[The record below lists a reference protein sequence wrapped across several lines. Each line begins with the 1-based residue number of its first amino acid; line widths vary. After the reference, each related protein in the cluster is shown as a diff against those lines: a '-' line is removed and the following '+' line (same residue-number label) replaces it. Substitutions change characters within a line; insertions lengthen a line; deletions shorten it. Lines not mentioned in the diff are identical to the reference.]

1 MFFSLNKKFFVSIIA
16 FLLLCAGIFLI
27 IFDNTIGKKIA
38 SEHNKIITRN
48 QYVIELLNENIAL
61 RKNLI
66 NLKPESHLQISG
78 KLEELTRE
86 QQLNEDLINSYNED
100 YTSLIESLIIIG
112 LGASLTLISLIILWL
127 LLRHWVITPI
137 DKLTSLSVAVANGDF
152 SKRLNIKKSRFT
164 DEFNTL
170 MQTINFMLDNI
181 ETNINA
187 IKEKEILLQNLIDAM
202 PDAIRVIDKDYNII
216 LSNKA
221 YADSIKNKYFY
232 KSTKCYQAYNKD
244 NKCPCSIEHLCPIE
258 ELKKSSSSSIKLV
271 HTVNNRPLSI
281 NSARITLNNE
291 TGIVESIRDL
301 SDNVNYSHQQKIS
314 SLGFLASSL
323 AHEIKNNLGAINLI
337 LDGIIQKY
345 YQNTDDTSEEK
356 KYLEMISNQIKE
368 CIKVPERLLKI
379 SSSNDKTPVSFNIT
393 SSINDVLSL
402 LDYEIKSKGI
412 NLIKN
417 FSNTK
422 ENIHGNETDFKM
434 IILNLIQ
441 NAINAM
447 PNGGN
452 LEIKTNTNKDEL
464 LINIKDNGCGI
475 KEKDLK
481 HIFEPF
487 YSTSSNPNKTGTGLG
502 LAIVKDLVQKL
513 NANISVSS
521 TIDVG
526 TCFQITIP
534 RQKTQK
540 TLVK

>member
-16 FLLLCAGIFLI
+16 FLILCAGIFLI

-61 RKNLI
+61 RKNII
-66 NLKPESHLQISG
+66 NLNPKAALQLTG

-127 LLRHWVITPI
+127 LLRHWVILPI
-137 DKLTSLSVAVANGDF
+137 DKLTTLSVAVANGDF
-152 SKRLNIKKSRFT
+152 SKRLNIKKSHFT

-170 MQTINFMLDNI
+170 MHTINFMLDNI
-181 ETNINA
+181 ENNINS
-187 IKEKEILLQNLIDAM
+187 IKEKEVLLQNLIDAM

-221 YADSIKNKYFY
+221 YREFLKNKYFY
-232 KSTKCYQAYNKD
+232 KSTKCYETYKKD
-244 NKCPCSIEHLCPIE
+244 NKCPCSMEYLCPIE

-337 LDGIIQKY
+337 LDGILQKY
-345 YQNTDDTSEEK
+345 YSNTQNSDEK
-356 KYLEMISNQIKE
+356 KYLEMISIQIKE

-393 SSINDVLSL
+393 SSISDILSL

-412 NLIKN
+412 NIIKN

-422 ENIHGNETDFKM
+422 ENILGNETDFKM

-447 PNGGN
+447 PNGGS
-452 LEIKTNTNKDEL
+452 LEIKTNTNKDT
-464 LINIKDNGCGI
+464 LIIDIKDNGCGI
-475 KEKDLK
+475 KENDLK

-487 YSTSSNPNKTGTGLG
+487 YSTSSNKNGTGLG

-513 NANISVSS
+513 NANITVSS
-521 TIDVG
+521 TINVG
-526 TCFQITIP
+526 TNFQITIP

>member
-48 QYVIELLNENIAL
+48 QYVIELLNENITL

-66 NLKPESHLQISG
+66 NLKPESPLQISG

-323 AHEIKNNLGAINLI
+323 AHEIKNNLGAINII

-393 SSINDVLSL
+393 SSINDILSL

-487 YSTSSNPNKTGTGLG
+487 YSTSSTPNKTGTGLG